1 MCKGIVGLIFGHK
14 YKPVITKSA
23 AKMPENMT
31 NIRGSNNILDNFRDE
46 TFNGVICARCGDRKW
61 QS

>member
-1 MCKGIVGLIFGHK
+1 MCKGIVGFIFGHK

-23 AKMPENMT
+23 VKIPEQMTKLTGAK
-31 NIRGSNNILDNFRDE
+31 GVFDNFRDE
-46 TFNGVICARCGDRKW
+46 TFNGVICTRCGDRKW